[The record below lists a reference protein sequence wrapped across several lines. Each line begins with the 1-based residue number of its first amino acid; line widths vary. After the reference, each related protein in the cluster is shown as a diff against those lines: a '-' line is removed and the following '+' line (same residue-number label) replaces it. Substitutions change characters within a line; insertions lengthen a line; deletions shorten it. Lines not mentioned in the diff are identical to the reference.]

1 MHQQTITYEN
11 YPWTTPLLENTI
23 WIAVFVLGSIIFLL
37 FNAWAAIIY
46 LSYSLLCMYFLIP
59 KFVCTSCSYYGKTCH
74 SGQGRLAALLFSKG
88 DTALFNS
95 NFRYMRMAAPVFLA
109 PIIAGAILF
118 FLDTSWERMALTI
131 GFGVLALW
139 CTRIITKR
147 LGCPHCN
154 QNLGC
159 PGCRKIQT

>member
-1 MHQQTITYEN
+1 MNQQAITYDY

-23 WIAVFVLGSIIFLL
+23 WLGVFVLGSIIFLL
-37 FNAWAAIIY
+37 FNVWSAMIY
-46 LSYSLLCMYFLIP
+46 LGYSLLCMYVFIP
-59 KFVCTSCSYYGKTCH
+59 KLVCTSCSYYGKTCH

-88 DTALFNS
+88 DTTLFNS
-95 NFRYMRMAAPVFLA
+95 HFKYMRLAAPVFLA

-118 FLDTSWERMALTI
+118 FFDVSWKHVTLTI

-139 CTRIITKR
+139 CTRMLTKR

-159 PGCRKIQT
+159 PGCQKITS